1 MDITMMTELMKVY
14 NQNNKK
20 EIFAELSDQI
30 FMNDTHSDL
39 FNSTE
44 VKISSLQN
52 SKIAEEL
59 KTLNVIELDSI
70 ESFLQYINYD
80 YFLMFKF
87 NDDYYYCETALVPTF
102 GNCSLIKLIDFKQYL
117 RKDKIKKLN
126 QE

>member
-1 MDITMMTELMKVY
+1 MTTELMKVH
-14 NQNNKK
+14 NQNNNRK
-20 EIFAELSDQI
+20 EIFSELSNQI
-30 FMNDTHSDL
+30 FMNDTHSNL
-39 FNSTE
+39 FHATE

-52 SKIAEEL
+52 SKIADEL

-70 ESFLQYINYD
+70 ESFLQYVNYD
-80 YFLMFKF
+80 YFLMFKL

-102 GNCSLIKLIDFKQYL
+102 GNCSLIKLLDFNYYL